1 MQLIEVSFI
10 MLLVKTIKNVMMYE
24 YWLWY
29 EFQYYI
35 VLYCRLLYLMSGKGE
50 NLVLDA
56 SGGQEERKHVVPQE
70 LIKTANLLFS
80 QLETGYVWSVCE
92 AKFSSA
98 CQMQHNNSSSQCPN
112 NSSYLD
118 RTLSGK
124 TEFNVLFYVNE

>member
-1 MQLIEVSFI
+1 
-10 MLLVKTIKNVMMYE
+10 
-24 YWLWY
+24 
-29 EFQYYI
+29 
-35 VLYCRLLYLMSGKGE
+35 MSGKGE

-56 SGGQEERKHVVPQE
+56 SGGHEERKHVVPQE

-98 CQMQHNNSSSQCPN
+98 CEIKLKSSSSPCQN

-124 TEFNVLFYVNE
+124 TEF

>member
-1 MQLIEVSFI
+1 
-10 MLLVKTIKNVMMYE
+10 
-24 YWLWY
+24 
-29 EFQYYI
+29 
-35 VLYCRLLYLMSGKGE
+35 MSGKGE

-98 CQMQHNNSSSQCPN
+98 CQMQHNNSS
-112 NSSYLD
+112 YLD

-124 TEFNVLFYVNE
+124 TEFNVLFLC

>member
-1 MQLIEVSFI
+1 
-10 MLLVKTIKNVMMYE
+10 
-24 YWLWY
+24 
-29 EFQYYI
+29 
-35 VLYCRLLYLMSGKGE
+35 MSGKGE

-98 CQMQHNNSSSQCPN
+98 CQMQHTNSSSQCPN
-112 NSSYLD
+112 NSNYLD
-118 RTLSGK
+118 RTLSGN
-124 TEFNVLFYVNE
+124 TEF